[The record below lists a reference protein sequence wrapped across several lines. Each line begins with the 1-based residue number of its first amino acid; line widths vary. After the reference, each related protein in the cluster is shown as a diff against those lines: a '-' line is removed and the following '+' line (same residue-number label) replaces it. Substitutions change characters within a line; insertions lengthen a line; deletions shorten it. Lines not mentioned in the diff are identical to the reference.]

1 MRVNLLLALLI
12 FSTFAYSQS
21 IHQEQLKF
29 FDKFNTSDAKFWAS
43 YWHHKKVKF
52 SKADT
57 CQLKNLVFG
66 WHPYWSN
73 GLEDNYQWNLLSD
86 LAYFSYEVDYQ
97 TGRPVDMHGWFT
109 AAVVDSAKRHNV
121 RVHLTATLF
130 SNHDEFFGSQAAQDT
145 LINRLVEAVQ
155 ARGADGIN
163 IDFEGMGSDNRTQ
176 FTNFISKLKQRMR
189 QVNSSLILSIALP
202 AVDWSNVFD
211 IPSLVANVDLFIIM
225 GYDYYWSGSSEA
237 GPVGQLYVLNNFNYT
252 ESRSIVYY
260 LHAGVPSNRLLLG
273 VPYYGRKWQTQSNAV
288 PSATVSYSGV
298 VLVKNF
304 YNTYSNPKLDLTSR
318 SQYVAYNSS
327 GNWYQVW
334 VDADSAMGYKYQV
347 VKQTGI
353 AGIGIWALGY
363 DDGRQEM
370 WEEIRKFFT
379 NCKFHVMDTLW
390 DLGGPERNYWNNE
403 NYGFVVDADSLIFD
417 YVDMESGYDYLKIY
431 DGDSPEGTLLASL
444 SGSFTNQ
451 VFASSTGKFYLK
463 VETDGATVKRGWEA
477 KIIKSKSE
485 QNQPPVQVEEVYTG
499 VYPNPVHDVLK
510 LRNVATGR
518 FYIIRN
524 LRGQR
529 VKDGFYNGQINMKG
543 LPGGIYILT
552 YFSDKKLVQKFIKL

>member
-1 MRVNLLLALLI
+1 MRTRFIIAFLFLSLTM
-12 FSTFAYSQS
+12 FGQS

-29 FDKFNTSDAKFWAS
+29 FDKFHTSDAKFWAS
-43 YWHHKKVKF
+43 YWHHRKVKRVQ
-52 SKADT
+52 KDT
-57 CQLKNLVFG
+57 CQLKALVFG

-97 TGRPVDMHGWFT
+97 TGRPVDLHGWFT
-109 AAVVDSAKRHNV
+109 AAVVDSAKKHNV

-130 SNHDEFFGSQAAQDT
+130 SHHDEFFSSQSAQDT

-155 ARGADGIN
+155 SRGADGID

-176 FTNFISKLKQRMR
+176 FTNFISRLKQRMR

-202 AVDWSNVFD
+202 AVDWNNVFD
-211 IPSLVANVDLFIIM
+211 IPALVQNVDLFIIM
-225 GYDYYWSGSSEA
+225 GYDYYWSGSNEA

-260 LHAGVPSNRLLLG
+260 LHAGVPANRLLLG
-273 VPYYGRKWQTQSNAV
+273 VPYYGRKWQTQSGSV
-288 PSATVSYSGV
+288 PSSTVSYKGV

-304 YNTYSNPKLDLTSR
+304 YNNYSNPKLNLTSR
-318 SQYVAYNSS
+318 SQYVAYKS
-327 GNWYQVW
+327 GSDWYQVW
-334 VDADSAMGYKYQV
+334 VDADSGMGYKYQV

-370 WEEIRKFFT
+370 WQEIRKFFT
-379 NCKFHVMDTLW
+379 TCNFHVLDTLW
-390 DLGGPERNYWNNE
+390 DLGGPERNYWSNE
-403 NYGFVVDADSLIFD
+403 DYGFTIDADSLIFD
-417 YVDMESGYDYLKIY
+417 YVNMEANYDFLKIY
-431 DGDSPEGTLLASL
+431 DGDSPNGALLASL
-444 SGSFTNQ
+444 TGSYQ
-451 VFASSTGKFYLK
+451 KQAYASSSGKFYLK
-463 VETDGATVKRGWEA
+463 IKTDGMTVKPGWEVKIIRKKERQPQVDVET
-477 KIIKSKSE
+477 
-485 QNQPPVQVEEVYTG
+485 VYTG
-499 VYPNPVHDVLK
+499 VYPNPVRDALK

-524 LRGQR
+524 IHGQR
-529 VKDGFYNGQINMKG
+529 VKDGFYNGQINLKG
-543 LPGGIYILT
+543 LPPGIYILT
-552 YFSDKKLVQKFIKL
+552 YFSDKKIVQKFIKF